1 MSIYDFEVKDGEGNT
16 VSLSKYKDKV
26 LLIVNSAIKCGFTP
40 QYTELN
46 EIYAE
51 FNEQGFEI
59 LDFPC
64 NQFGKQ
70 APGSTEEITEVCRN
84 KWLVPYKIFDKIDV
98 NGENADPLYEY
109 LKNEQPFTDITGK
122 GATKLK
128 IVLKAMDRHYKDNND
143 IKWNFTKFLV
153 DRQGNVVRRFE
164 PTEDLNDVKN
174 AIKDFTN
181 MEITYTLIDTTSNIN
196 ETTFLN
202 SSPI

>member
-16 VSLSKYKDKV
+16 VSLSQYKDKV
-26 LLIVNSAIKCGFTP
+26 LLIVNSATKCGFTP

-51 FNEQGFEI
+51 FNEKGFEI

-70 APGSTEEITEVCRN
+70 APGTTDEIKEVCRN
-84 KWLVPYKIFDKIDV
+84 KWLVLYTIFEKIDV
-98 NGENADPLYEY
+98 NGENASPLYEY
-109 LKNEQPFTDITGK
+109 LKNEQPFKDITGK

-128 IVLKAMDRHYKDNND
+128 LVLKAVDRHYKDNND

-153 DRQGNVVRRFE
+153 DRQGNVVQRFE
-164 PTEDLNDVKN
+164 PTEDLGDVKK
-174 AIKDFTN
+174 AIEK
-181 MEITYTLIDTTSNIN
+181 L
-196 ETTFLN
+196 L
-202 SSPI
+202 